1 MSRKDELMNII
12 PEDSVLLV
20 KDVIDRIVYLED
32 KLNELEKL
40 PFIEVNPNNPAQQ
53 RNTIASRMYK
63 EFLQQY
69 LNCIKTIEAVVYR
82 DKRLESAE
90 VEDSPLRKWFKE
102 NANK

>member
-1 MSRKDELMNII
+1 MSRKDELLNII

-20 KDVIDRIVYLED
+20 KDVVERIVYLED

-40 PFIEVNPNNPAQQ
+40 PFIEVNPKNPAQQ

-82 DKRLESAE
+82 DKRLEGAE
-90 VEDSPLRKWFKE
+90 TEDSPLRKWFKE
-102 NANK
+102 HANK

>member
-1 MSRKDELMNII
+1 MSRKDELMSMI

-20 KDVIDRIVYLED
+20 QDVVERIVYLEGQ
-32 KLNELEKL
+32 LNELEKL
-40 PFIEVNPNNPAQQ
+40 PFIEVNPKNPAQQ

-69 LNCIKTIEAVVYR
+69 LNCIKTIEVVIYR
-82 DKRLESAE
+82 DKRLEGVE

-102 NANK
+102 HGK